1 MSSYADV
8 IDNDRSGKYTEL
20 FSILLDPIQ
29 MVIEVLTSAWHFV
42 ESQFRLPHFGILLL
56 GALGC
61 TSAVPDSNQ
70 NPIETTSGAKTAAT
84 DSESSAQQ
92 TSSVL
97 VPVEEELTRGI
108 SHIEKKEFDEAID
121 RFSRVLS
128 HDPNWEFDESADLGA
143 RLLTQEVISQRKI
156 REEEFASLQKE
167 AYYYRGVAFL
177 EKGFPNTAVEDFDE
191 VLAVD
196 KQDARAYEQRGRAY
210 AELSELYDAVKD
222 CTQAIRLNPT
232 SGTAYYYRGWAY
244 MNWQKPELAIA
255 DLREAVRLAPAFAEE
270 AKQHIGQAYQCWYD
284 RLSDNGDKPKAE
296 AIYLEARR
304 VIAAMASTPDTSNQ
318 DEDSADRYM
327 VAKPITVEL
336 FNTHYQEGVRLF
348 ENGELTEAIT
358 AFNRS
363 IQVDPDREEAYLK
376 NGIAYLK
383 RGFPNTALAFFNE
396 ALVKGMKSS
405 ELYCLMAQA
414 YDEMGEGRL
423 VSRYATKAIMLDPQN
438 ATAYRTRGL
447 AYLDASEI
455 SLAKRDLDEAI
466 RLEPAMKDEL
476 LPLLERSMA
485 SDRN

>member
-1 MSSYADV
+1 MVNQVSTFGWY
-8 IDNDRSGKYTEL
+8 RTL
-20 FSILLDPIQ
+20 CLL
-29 MVIEVLTSAWHFV
+29 
-42 ESQFRLPHFGILLL
+42 RLPLSSFLLL
-56 GALGC
+56 GLLGC
-61 TSAVPDSNQ
+61 TSAVTDGKQDPNG
-70 NPIETTSGAKTAAT
+70 TTSGTETGGK
-84 DSESSAQQ
+84 SNEQL
-92 TSSVL
+92 TSSLLAPVKQDL
-97 VPVEEELTRGI
+97 TDGISLVEE
-108 SHIEKKEFDEAID
+108 KKFDEAID
-121 RFSRVLS
+121 RFGRVLS
-128 HDPNWEFDESADLGA
+128 HNPKSQLEESAENGA
-143 RLLTQEVISQRKI
+143 PLLTERLVSERKS
-156 REEEFASLQKE
+156 REEEVAALKKE

-177 EKGFPNTAVEDFDE
+177 EKGFANTAVEDFDE

-196 KQDARAYEQRGRAY
+196 EQDARAYEQRGRAY
-210 AELSELYDAVKD
+210 AELSELYDAVED

-284 RLSDNGDKPKAE
+284 RLSDSGDRPKAE

-304 VIAAMASTPDTSNQ
+304 VIAAMANT
-318 DEDSADRYM
+318 EDSSNPDADSANRYM

-348 ENGELTEAIT
+348 ENGELAEAIE

-376 NGIAYLK
+376 SGIAYLK
-383 RGFPNTALAFFNE
+383 RGFPNTAIAFFNE

-455 SLAKRDLDEAI
+455 PLAKRDLDEAI
-466 RLEPAMKDEL
+466 RLDPAMKDEL
-476 LPLLERSMA
+476 QPLMERSLA